1 MNEQQTKQNDIEIL
15 EINKGSIQKT
25 KDNKKKK
32 VKDGKRGF
40 FTITK
45 YNFIAGIAYIVQVVM
60 DKAGIFGKILGA
72 GLGQIATN
80 HYDALC
86 SAVSRYVIDNK
97 LYENPAFTNIFSGNT
112 TFYNEQ
118 LQNFTNFMNKINP
131 TPTDFMNGGVAVEG
145 VIQQST
151 LMNIIGTVI
160 QFVIQNPFIII
171 LPTAA
176 LCYELIRRVIR
187 KIKDHRDFKREYL
200 EESKHEQAILESES
214 QKGRT
219 R

>member
-1 MNEQQTKQNDIEIL
+1 M
-15 EINKGSIQKT
+15 S
-25 KDNKKKK
+25 
-32 VKDGKRGF
+32 
-40 FTITK
+40 
-45 YNFIAGIAYIVQVVM
+45 
-60 DKAGIFGKILGA
+60 
-72 GLGQIATN
+72 
-80 HYDALC
+80 
-86 SAVSRYVIDNK
+86 
-97 LYENPAFTNIFSGNT
+97 
-112 TFYNEQ
+112 
-118 LQNFTNFMNKINP
+118 KINP
-131 TPTDFMNGGVAVEG
+131 TSTDFMHGGIAVEG

-200 EESKHEQAILESES
+200 EESREDALLLEEDN
-214 QKGRT
+214 QNRRT

>member
-1 MNEQQTKQNDIEIL
+1 MVEQKTNPNGVEIL
-15 EINKGSIQKT
+15 EVNRGAIQET
-25 KDNKKKK
+25 KNNKKKK

-40 FTITK
+40 FAITK

-86 SAVSRYVIDNK
+86 SAVSRYVVDNK
-97 LYENPAFTNIFSGNT
+97 LYENPAFTQIFGGNT
-112 TFYNEQ
+112 TFYQEQ
-118 LQNFTNFMNKINP
+118 LQNFNNFMSKVNP
-131 TPTDFMNGGVAVEG
+131 TPTDFMQGGIAVEG

-200 EESKHEQAILESES
+200 EESRQEALLEPENQSR
-214 QKGRT
+214 RT

>member
-80 HYDALC
+80 HYN
-86 SAVSRYVIDNK
+86 AVCAWVTRYIIDNELFRTDWFLK
-97 LYENPAFTNIFSGNT
+97 VFGGSGTFYENELAEFNK
-112 TFYNEQ
+112 
-118 LQNFTNFMNKINP
+118 FMANPNP
-131 TPTDFMNGGVAVEG
+131 TFTEIMNGGVATEG
-145 VIQQST
+145 VIQQSL
-151 LMNIIGTVI
+151 LMNVIGTVI
-160 QFVIQNPFIII
+160 QFVVQNPV
-171 LPTAA
+171 LVAMPLAA
-176 LCYELIRRVIR
+176 FGYELIRKLVDKVRNRRVE
-187 KIKDHRDFKREYL
+187 K
-200 EESKHEQAILESES
+200 SKT
-214 QKGRT
+214 K
-219 R
+219 

>member
-1 MNEQQTKQNDIEIL
+1 MEEQRTRNDVEIL
-15 EINKGSIQKT
+15 EVNRDSIQRT
-25 KDNKKKK
+25 KKNKDKK

-40 FTITK
+40 FAITK

-86 SAVSRYVIDNK
+86 SAVSRYVVDNK
-97 LYENPAFTNIFSGNT
+97 LYENPAFTQIFGGNT
-112 TFYNEQ
+112 TFYQEQ
-118 LQNFTNFMNKINP
+118 LQNFNNFMSKINP
-131 TPTDFMNGGVAVEG
+131 TSTDFMHGGIAVEG

-200 EESKHEQAILESES
+200 EESREDALLLEEDN
-214 QKGRT
+214 QNRRT